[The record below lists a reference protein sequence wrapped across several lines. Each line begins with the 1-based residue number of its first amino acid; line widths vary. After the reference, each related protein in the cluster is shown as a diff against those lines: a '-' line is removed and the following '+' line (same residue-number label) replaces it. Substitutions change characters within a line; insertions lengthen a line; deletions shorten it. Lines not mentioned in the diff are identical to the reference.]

1 MGCHDQ
7 RWPHRLRRFSPLL
20 IAPIATV
27 GLRPVVFI
35 LRDPVLTPGD
45 ETPAASRTLT

>member
-7 RWPHRLRRFSPLL
+7 QWPDRLRRFSPLL
-20 IAPIATV
+20 KAPIAAA

-35 LRDPVLTPGD
+35 LRDP
-45 ETPAASRTLT
+45 ASPRATRRPPPSGR

>member
-7 RWPHRLRRFSPLL
+7 RRPHRLRRFSPLL

-27 GLRPVVFI
+27 ARPVVFI
-35 LRDPVLTPGD
+35 LRDLAPRGD
-45 ETPAASRTLT
+45 EKPAASRTLT

>member
-7 RWPHRLRRFSPLL
+7 RRPHRLRRFSPLL

-27 GLRPVVFI
+27 ALRPVVFI
-35 LRDPVLTPGD
+35 LRDLAPRGD
-45 ETPAASRTLT
+45 EKPAASRTLT